1 MTDRNVQFPSRYKLV
16 PVAGTSDIYDL
27 EPVPG
32 EITDPGTPVNKQT
45 TLQDATAKAL
55 GLTQPDPTIDDAFR
69 KLSGCT
75 YIQTGSYKGT
85 GTSGVSNP
93 TSLVFDFVPKYLIIH
108 ITNTIPSLG
117 KDLYIAGED
126 VWFFNFSLLNTTDD
140 FNTYGRGSIKF
151 TSLSKTV
158 SWYTTKAESGWTTP
172 DGTQLNGKSNG
183 NGYTYEY
190 IAFG

>member
-16 PVAGTSDIYDL
+16 PVVGTSDIYDL

-32 EITDPGTPVNKQT
+32 EITDAGTPVNKQT
-45 TLQDATAKAL
+45 TLQDATAKSL
-55 GLTQPDPTIDDAFR
+55 GLTQPDPTIDDAFQ

-85 GTSGVSNP
+85 GASGVSNP
-93 TSLVFDFVPKYLIIH
+93 TSLVFDFVPKYLIVH
-108 ITNTIPSLG
+108 HSNITPSFGQELHVDG
-117 KDLYIAGED
+117 GD
-126 VWFFNFSLLNTTDD
+126 VWFFNFSLLNTTDN
-140 FNTYGRGSIKF
+140 FNTHSRGSIRF

-158 SWYTTKAESGWTTP
+158 SWYTTKSESGWVTA
-172 DGTQLNGKSNG
+172 DAAQLNG